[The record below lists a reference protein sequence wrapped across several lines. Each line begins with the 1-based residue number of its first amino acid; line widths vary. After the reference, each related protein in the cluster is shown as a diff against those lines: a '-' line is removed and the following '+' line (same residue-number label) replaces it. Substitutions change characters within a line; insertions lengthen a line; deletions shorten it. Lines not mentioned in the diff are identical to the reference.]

1 MITDRARFRYIKKL
15 QRVAGYR
22 LPDGAFHP
30 ANLEAISGS
39 MNIDGLDPG
48 TRDQVLRFFK
58 DFLECDCKDS
68 PLCGCPERKFV
79 ICILELREM
88 GLNHKEISRHLIDEY
103 GVELFPADILSFLED
118 SVHLLEAV
126 RGVADLAKE
135 LDLVAKTDAHIKE
148 ISR

>member
-1 MITDRARFRYIKKL
+1 VIASRARFRYIKKL
-15 QRVAGYR
+15 QRAAGHR

-39 MNIDGLDPG
+39 MNIDSLDPG

-58 DFLECDCKDS
+58 DFLDCKCRDS

-88 GLNHKEISRHLIDEY
+88 GLDHKDIHRQLLDEY
-103 GVELFPADILSFLED
+103 GIDLFPADILSFLED

-126 RGVADLAKE
+126 RSVANLAGQRE
-135 LDLVAKTDAHIKE
+135 LVQLSDAHIKN

>member
-30 ANLEAISGS
+30 ANLEAITGS
-39 MNIDGLDPG
+39 LNIDGLDPG

-58 DFLECDCKDS
+58 DFLECDCKDT

-79 ICILELREM
+79 ICILELREL
-88 GLNHKEISRHLIDEY
+88 GLNHKEIARHLIDEY

-118 SVHLLEAV
+118 SVHLLEAI
-126 RGVADLAKE
+126 RGVANLAHEPE
-135 LDLVAKTDAHIKE
+135 LVTKTDKHIKE

>member
-1 MITDRARFRYIKKL
+1 MIASGARFRYIKKL
-15 QRVAGYR
+15 QRAAGHR
-22 LPDGAFHP
+22 LPEGAFHP

-39 MNIDGLDPG
+39 MNIDSLDPG

-58 DFLECDCKDS
+58 DFLDCKCRDS

-79 ICILELREM
+79 ISILELREM
-88 GLNHKEISRHLIDEY
+88 GLDHKEIHRHLLDEY
-103 GVELFPADILSFLED
+103 GIDLFPADILSFLEE

-126 RGVADLAKE
+126 RSVANLAGQQ
-135 LDLVAKTDAHIKE
+135 DLVELSDAHIRN

>member
-1 MITDRARFRYIKKL
+1 MIASRARFRYIKKL
-15 QRVAGYR
+15 QRAAGYR

-39 MNIDGLDPG
+39 MNIDSLDPG

-58 DFLECDCKDS
+58 DFLDCKCRDS

-88 GLNHKEISRHLIDEY
+88 GLDHKDIHRQLLDEY
-103 GVELFPADILSFLED
+103 GIDLFPADILSFLED

-126 RGVADLAKE
+126 RSVANLAGQRE
-135 LDLVAKTDAHIKE
+135 LVQLSDAHIKN

>member
-1 MITDRARFRYIKKL
+1 MIADRARFRYIKKL
-15 QRVAGYR
+15 QRAAGYR
-22 LPDGAFHP
+22 LPEGAFHP

-58 DFLECDCKDS
+58 DFLECGCKDA

-79 ICILELREM
+79 ISILELREM
-88 GLNHKEISRHLIDEY
+88 GLNHKEISRHLLDEY
-103 GVELFPADILSFLED
+103 GIELFPADILSFLED
-118 SVHLLEAV
+118 SVHILEAV
-126 RGVADLAKE
+126 RGVAGLAKE
-135 LDLVAKTDAHIKE
+135 DELVRKTDTHIKE

>member
-22 LPDGAFHP
+22 LPEGAFHP

-103 GVELFPADILSFLED
+103 GIELFPADILSFLED

-135 LDLVAKTDAHIKE
+135 PELVAKTDTHIKE

>member
-1 MITDRARFRYIKKL
+1 MIASRARFRYIKKL
-15 QRVAGYR
+15 QRAAGHR

-39 MNIDGLDPG
+39 MNIDSLDPG

-58 DFLECDCKDS
+58 DFLDCKCRDS

-88 GLNHKEISRHLIDEY
+88 GLDHKDIHRQLLDEY
-103 GVELFPADILSFLED
+103 GIDLFPADILSFLED

-126 RGVADLAKE
+126 RSVANLAGQRE
-135 LDLVAKTDAHIKE
+135 LVQLSDAHIKN

>member
-15 QRVAGYR
+15 QHVAEYR

-30 ANLEAISGS
+30 ANLEVISGS

-48 TRDQVLRFFK
+48 TREQVLHFFK
-58 DFLECDCKDS
+58 DFLECDCVDA

-79 ICILELREM
+79 ICILDLREM
-88 GLNHKEISRHLIDEY
+88 GLNHKEISRHLLDEY
-103 GVELFPADILSFLED
+103 GIDLFPADILSFLED
-118 SVHLLEAV
+118 SVHLLEAI
-126 RGVADLAKE
+126 RSVADLAKE
-135 LDLVAKTDAHIKE
+135 PDLVAKTDTHIKE

>member
-1 MITDRARFRYIKKL
+1 MIASRARFRYIKKL
-15 QRVAGYR
+15 QRAAGHR

-30 ANLEAISGS
+30 ANLEAITGS
-39 MNIDGLDPG
+39 MNIDSLDPG

-58 DFLECDCKDS
+58 DFLDCKCRDS

-79 ICILELREM
+79 ISILELREM
-88 GLNHKEISRHLIDEY
+88 GLDHKDIHRHLLDEY
-103 GVELFPADILSFLED
+103 GIDLFPADILSFLED

-126 RGVADLAKE
+126 RSVANLAGQK
-135 LDLVAKTDAHIKE
+135 DLVQLSDGHIRN

>member
-1 MITDRARFRYIKKL
+1 VIASRARFRYIKKL
-15 QRVAGYR
+15 QRAAGYR

-39 MNIDGLDPG
+39 MNIDSLDPG

-58 DFLECDCKDS
+58 DFLDCKCRDS

-88 GLNHKEISRHLIDEY
+88 GLDHKDIHRQLLDEY
-103 GVELFPADILSFLED
+103 GIDLFPADILSFLED

-126 RGVADLAKE
+126 RSVANLAGQRE
-135 LDLVAKTDAHIKE
+135 LVQLSDAHIKN

>member
-1 MITDRARFRYIKKL
+1 MIAGRARFRYIKKL
-15 QRVAGYR
+15 QRAAGYR
-22 LPDGAFHP
+22 LPDAAFHP
-30 ANLEAISGS
+30 ANLEAIAGS

-48 TRDQVLRFFK
+48 TRDQVMRFFK
-58 DFLECDCKDS
+58 DFLDCKCRDS

-79 ICILELREM
+79 VCLLELREL

-103 GVELFPADILSFLED
+103 GIELFPADILSFLED

-126 RGVADLAKE
+126 RSVADLAGEDE
-135 LDLVAKTDAHIKE
+135 LVKKTDKHIRE

>member
-1 MITDRARFRYIKKL
+1 MIADRARFRYIKKL
-15 QRVAGYR
+15 QRAAGYR
-22 LPDGAFHP
+22 LPEGAFHP

-48 TRDQVLRFFK
+48 TREQVLRFLK
-58 DFLECDCKDS
+58 DFLECDCKDA

-79 ICILELREM
+79 ICILALREM

-103 GVELFPADILSFLED
+103 GIELFPADILSFLED

-126 RGVADLAKE
+126 RGVAGLAKE
-135 LDLVAKTDAHIKE
+135 DELAKKTDEHIKE

>member
-1 MITDRARFRYIKKL
+1 MIADRARFRYIKKL
-15 QRVAGYR
+15 QRAAGYR
-22 LPDGAFHP
+22 LPEGAFHP

-48 TRDQVLRFFK
+48 TREQVLRFFK
-58 DFLECDCKDS
+58 DFLECDCKDA

-103 GVELFPADILSFLED
+103 GIELFPADILSFLED

-135 LDLVAKTDAHIKE
+135 DELAKKTDAHIKE

>member
-1 MITDRARFRYIKKL
+1 MIASRARFRYIKKL
-15 QRVAGYR
+15 QRAAGYK

-39 MNIDGLDPG
+39 MNIDGLDPS
-48 TRDQVLRFFK
+48 TKEQILNFFK
-58 DFLECDCKDS
+58 DFLDCKCKDS

-88 GLNHKEISRHLIDEY
+88 GLNHKDIHRHLLDEY
-103 GVELFPADILSFLED
+103 GIDLFPADILSFLEE
-118 SVHLLEAV
+118 SVHILEAIKN
-126 RGVADLAKE
+126 VAELADEKE
-135 LDLVAKTDAHIKE
+135 LAQKTDDHIKE